1 MQFRHREVRDR
12 DAPAQ
17 RNSWNR
23 YQDFFWKPFVIIRN
37 KMKKENRVRVGQ
49 VCNKILFYDLLV
61 SEKRKRT
68 KLMNN
73 FGTDSST
80 LLRGAVIA
88 VVEEI

>member
-1 MQFRHREVRDR
+1 
-12 DAPAQ
+12 
-17 RNSWNR
+17 
-23 YQDFFWKPFVIIRN
+23 
-37 KMKKENRVRVGQ
+37 MKKENRVRVGQ